1 MANAWAQSNGEQARE
16 PFPRSVANTRKRFS
30 AAGHLTQGDLNVL
43 GASFGLYSFR
53 VYWEGTG
60 PTGTVE
66 EGGDGSSPR
75 PVAGLRPA
83 FSLGPLV
90 LCQEPLI
97 CSCWGGPQ
105 AFVECPQKEDLSRY
119 VSTIRLRPTRCPG
132 SSSGS
137 RGHSHSHWPGL

>member
-1 MANAWAQSNGEQARE
+1 MANAWAQANGEQARE

-66 EGGDGSSPR
+66 EGGDGCRGKGLGRVSICKPWQLSWAKGIPR
-75 PVAGLRPA
+75 
-83 FSLGPLV
+83 
-90 LCQEPLI
+90 
-97 CSCWGGPQ
+97 
-105 AFVECPQKEDLSRY
+105 
-119 VSTIRLRPTRCPG
+119 
-132 SSSGS
+132 
-137 RGHSHSHWPGL
+137 